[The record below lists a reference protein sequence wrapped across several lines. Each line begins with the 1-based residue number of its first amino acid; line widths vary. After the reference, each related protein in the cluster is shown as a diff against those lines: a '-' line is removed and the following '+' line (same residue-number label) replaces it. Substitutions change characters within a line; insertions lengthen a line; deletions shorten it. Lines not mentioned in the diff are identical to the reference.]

1 MNEKQCPIVA
11 IYKNGSFFNV
21 EINGEKI
28 DRLVSFEIKVENRQ
42 GKAFPSYHVEQR
54 LPSWRELKDESKMKQ
69 VEEELKNVE
78 FSFDE
83 NACNETEKA
92 EKRVQRELHPRP
104 PRVLPPPFINL
115 PFFNLLI
122 GFALGI
128 FTGFLLKL
136 ILKF

>member
-1 MNEKQCPIVA
+1 
-11 IYKNGSFFNV
+11 
-21 EINGEKI
+21 
-28 DRLVSFEIKVENRQ
+28 
-42 GKAFPSYHVEQR
+42 
-54 LPSWRELKDESKMKQ
+54 MKQ

-83 NACNETEKA
+83 NACNEAEKA
-92 EKRVQRELHPRP
+92 EKRVQRELHPRS

>member
-1 MNEKQCPIVA
+1 MDENEIIKMLDLITQMLR
-11 IYKNGSFFNV
+11 
-21 EINGEKI
+21 EKI

-83 NACNETEKA
+83 NACNEAEKA

>member
-1 MNEKQCPIVA
+1 MDENEIIKMLDLITQMLR
-11 IYKNGSFFNV
+11 
-21 EINGEKI
+21 EKI

-83 NACNETEKA
+83 NACNEAEKA

-104 PRVLPPPFINL
+104 PRVLPPLFINL